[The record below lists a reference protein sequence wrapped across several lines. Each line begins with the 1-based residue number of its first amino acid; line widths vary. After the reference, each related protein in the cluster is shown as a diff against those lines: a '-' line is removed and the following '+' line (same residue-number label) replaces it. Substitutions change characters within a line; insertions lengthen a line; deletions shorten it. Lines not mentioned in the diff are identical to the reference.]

1 MLNTRIIF
9 VLLLSFLVASCG
21 EKSSAPQTA
30 EDQQSAQTS
39 AATNRQTPNIDNG
52 HIDVTLSSIQMS
64 GSGDY
69 CDMYIEV
76 KNATK
81 FNFTALGIEYILRDG
96 SGNILK
102 KMVFRDLAAPNKDVV
117 MRSTGEHCSQIS
129 SIEFPSLQMASEIDG
144 EFVSNDNLLSSIPI
158 KSASKV
164 SGVSVKSSGGSL
176 DKISKANTG
185 NDLVDQLSYCGAIAV
200 GQSIWQKQ
208 YGDPSVAA
216 TLEKGAFAYAK
227 TAIEF
232 GMANGLSESEV
243 ITINKSNNNKVTEEM
258 KNKSFFD
265 ASLLNEKNNTCLSI
279 VKINSTL
286 LPIWQRYFNS

>member
-1 MLNTRIIF
+1 MYNM
-9 VLLLSFLVASCG
+9 
-21 EKSSAPQTA
+21 
-30 EDQQSAQTS
+30 
-39 AATNRQTPNIDNG
+39 NIDNG
-52 HIDVTLSSIQMS
+52 HIEVTISSIQMR

-81 FNFTALGIEYILRDG
+81 FNFTLLGIDYILRDVN
-96 SGNILK
+96 GNILK
-102 KMVFRDLAAPNKDVV
+102 KLAFSDLAPPNKDVV
-117 MRSTGEHCSQIS
+117 MNSLVAHCSKIN
-129 SIEFPSLQMASEIDG
+129 SIEFPKLWGDIDG
-144 EFVSNDNLLSSIPI
+144 DRILDDKLWSSIPI

-164 SGVSVKSSGGSL
+164 SSVSAKSSGGEL

-208 YGDPSVAA
+208 YGDQSVGS

-265 ASLLNEKNNTCLSI
+265 ASFLNEKNNNCLNI
-279 VKINSTL
+279 VKNNSTL